1 MPFAATGMDL
11 EIFILDF
18 LLWHKGIGST
28 MGALGS
34 RFDPLP
40 GTVLLQLQ
48 LKSQLQLRSDPWPRN
63 SICHRVDKNKNKNN
77 QRGCHTKW
85 SKSGK
90 KKKKDKNHVIS
101 LIWGIQNMIQGIP
114 CKLRTRC
121 CRCYGH
127 SCGKGLLPGPRTS
140 TSMGVTKKYI
150 YTFPIY
156 MNDSNELIYK
166 RDSQTKNKLTIT
178 WGGRWWRRDKL
189 GVWD

>member
-1 MPFAATGMDL
+1 MNEIMPFAATGMDL

-77 QRGCHTKW
+77 QRGCHTK
-85 SKSGK
+85 
-90 KKKKDKNHVIS
+90 
-101 LIWGIQNMIQGIP
+101 
-114 CKLRTRC
+114 
-121 CRCYGH
+121 
-127 SCGKGLLPGPRTS
+127 
-140 TSMGVTKKYI
+140 
-150 YTFPIY
+150 
-156 MNDSNELIYK
+156 
-166 RDSQTKNKLTIT
+166 
-178 WGGRWWRRDKL
+178 
-189 GVWD
+189 